1 MAETWEYTPDESD
14 AVKVAIITSALVAI
28 SALATVF
35 TALYFLFKYIT
46 SNKEDNNEH
55 IMLDEE
61 ERKKRRKKALQ
72 RLSDG
77 NSNGASSNI
86 TCADGDGGEH
96 HPLIP
101 QQSRDNNTLRQ
112 RPRNTAQPQQ
122 RNIQSTSHQPDKN
135 MINNSAKKTN
145 QLSKNVNQSAN
156 NMLAKKIHLTANTN
170 KPANNINQQQ
180 ATTSKSNHPE
190 RAPASERQLAPK
202 SEPVVVHGTTSTS
215 TSLSVDT
222 TMVDVSEELVKRR
235 SNSEEAV
242 PSPVFKVSTT
252 VSKEK
257 TTKRPTPPPAQLL
270 CEVLSVILGTD
281 VSVTQ
286 GKGSWGGEGWVQRK
300 KRISP
305 TSFST
310 TQSAQAKIVLPL
322 LAHQQS
328 SPDSEE
334 WSQLNSALQSI
345 TSSKSIKLG
354 FTDSYRKGN
363 VALAASWHC
372 KTHGSSA
379 RDNIDNVMFG
389 VGSKNDG
396 GTTAMNKEGLGKC
409 LSVLGDY
416 LASVV
421 ASWLDKD
428 VRHVSLQLDV
438 QEESDEEDL
447 FTDAYDNSS
456 IPAAK
461 TSLAVNTALGEL
473 IDMSSNQSKATLLIT
488 KRFLSE
494 IIKQSSDGSLLAKTM
509 LQGALNRLPTPED
522 SSIIMLESVCKDLSA
537 ITHLM
542 VNSQEVAISLTQ
554 DLRVMIER
562 APSSGSSFE
571 TSSMLRSLCHLG
583 AYSLPCIG
591 FERSHLRSSNSV
603 PTSRFYEALTS
614 CNAFPLGYF
623 DYSKGEPNVL
633 PLDCLCTLC
642 ANNHNHLSLS

>member
-1 MAETWEYTPDESD
+1 MAETWDEYTPDESD
-14 AVKVAIITSALVAI
+14 AVTVAIITSALVAI

-35 TALYFLFKYIT
+35 TVLYFLFKYIT
-46 SNKEDNNEH
+46 STREDNNVH

-72 RLSDG
+72 RFSDG
-77 NSNGASSNI
+77 SSNDASSNI
-86 TCADGDGGEH
+86 TCADGDGGDH

-101 QQSRDNNTLRQ
+101 QQARNNNTLRQ
-112 RPRNTAQPQQ
+112 RPRNTTQPQQ
-122 RNIQSTSHQPDKN
+122 QSNIRSTSHQPDKN
-135 MINNSAKKTN
+135 RINNSAKKIN

-156 NMLAKKIHLTANTN
+156 NMPANSTNQTDNTN
-170 KPANNINQQQ
+170 KPARNINQPPA
-180 ATTSKSNHPE
+180 ATISNHPE
-190 RAPASERQLAPK
+190 RAPASEKQSAPK

-222 TMVDVSEELVKRR
+222 TMVDASDELVKRR

-242 PSPVFKVSTT
+242 PYPTPKRVKVSTT
-252 VSKEK
+252 ANKEK
-257 TTKRPTPPPAQLL
+257 TTKRPAPPPAQLL
-270 CEVLSVILGTD
+270 CEVLSVVFGTD
-281 VSVTQ
+281 VSVTT
-286 GKGSWGGEGWVQRK
+286 GKGSWGGEGWIQRK

-310 TQSAQAKIVLPL
+310 AQRAQAKIVLPL
-322 LAHQQS
+322 LAHQQP
-328 SPDSEE
+328 SPDSECE
-334 WSQLNSALQSI
+334 WSQLKSALQSI
-345 TSSKSIKLG
+345 TSSKSITLG
-354 FTDSYRKGN
+354 FTDVYRKGD

-379 RDNIDNVMFG
+379 RDIIDNVMFG

-409 LSVLGDY
+409 LTVLGDY
-416 LASVV
+416 LATVV

-428 VRHVSLQLDV
+428 VRHLSLQLDV

-447 FTDAYDNSS
+447 FTDAYDNGSTL
-456 IPAAK
+456 AVAK
-461 TSLAVNTALGEL
+461 TSLAVKTALGEL
-473 IDMSSNQSKATLLIT
+473 IDMSSDQSKATLLIT

-494 IIKQSSDGSLLAKTM
+494 VIKQSSDESLLPKTI

-522 SSIIMLESVCKDLSA
+522 TSIIMLESVCKDLSA
-537 ITHLM
+537 VTHLM
-542 VNSQEVAISLTQ
+542 VNSQEVAISLSQ

-571 TSSMLRSLCHLG
+571 MSSMLRSLCHLG

-591 FERSHLRSSNSV
+591 FERSRGQ
-603 PTSRFYEALTS
+603 TSRFYKALTS

-623 DYSKGEPNVL
+623 DYSKGESIK
-633 PLDCLCTLC
+633 CT
-642 ANNHNHLSLS
+642 ATRLSLYPYVLTKS

>member
-1 MAETWEYTPDESD
+1 MAETWDEYPPDD
-14 AVKVAIITSALVAI
+14 AVTVANITSALVAI

-35 TALYFLFKYIT
+35 TVLYFLFKYIT

-61 ERKKRRKKALQ
+61 ERKKRRQRALQ
-72 RLSDG
+72 RFSDG
-77 NSNGASSNI
+77 SSVGASSNI

-112 RPRNTAQPQQ
+112 RPRNTTQPHQH
-122 RNIQSTSHQPDKN
+122 IQSISHQQDKN

-145 QLSKNVNQSAN
+145 QPSKNVNQSAN
-156 NMLAKKIHLTANTN
+156 NMLAKNAHQIDHAN
-170 KPANNINQQQ
+170 KPAKNINQLPA
-180 ATTSKSNHPE
+180 ATTKSNHPD

-202 SEPVVVHGTTSTS
+202 SEPVVVHRTTSTDS
-215 TSLSVDT
+215 TSLSADT

-242 PSPVFKVSTT
+242 PSPKRVKVSATIN
-252 VSKEK
+252 KEK
-257 TTKRPTPPPAQLL
+257 TTKRPAPPPAQLL
-270 CEVLSVILGTD
+270 CEVLSVVLGTD
-281 VSVTQ
+281 VSVAT

-310 TQSAQAKIVLPL
+310 AQTAQAKIVLPL

-328 SPDSEE
+328 SPDSESE
-334 WSQLNSALQSI
+334 WSQLKSALQSI
-345 TSSKSIKLG
+345 TSSKSITLG
-354 FTDSYRKGN
+354 FTDAYRKGD

-379 RDNIDNVMFG
+379 RDIIDNVMFG

-396 GTTAMNKEGLGKC
+396 GTTTMNKEGLGKC

-428 VRHVSLQLDV
+428 VRHVSLQLDA

-456 IPAAK
+456 TLAAAK

-494 IIKQSSDGSLLAKTM
+494 IIKQSSDGSLLAKTI

-522 SSIIMLESVCKDLSA
+522 TSIIMFESFCKDLSA

-542 VNSQEVAISLTQ
+542 VNSQEVAISLSQ
-554 DLRVMIER
+554 DLRANIER

-571 TSSMLRSLCHLG
+571 MSSMLRSLCHLG

-591 FERSHLRSSNSV
+591 FERSRGQ
-603 PTSRFYEALTS
+603 TSRFYEALTS

-623 DYSKGEPNVL
+623 DYSKGELNVL
-633 PLDCLCTLC
+633 PLDCLCTHMC
-642 ANNHNHLSLS
+642 

>member
-1 MAETWEYTPDESD
+1 MAETWDEYVYTPDESD
-14 AVKVAIITSALVAI
+14 AVTVANITSALVAI

-35 TALYFLFKYIT
+35 TVLYFLFKYIT

-61 ERKKRRKKALQ
+61 ERKKRRQRALQ
-72 RLSDG
+72 RFSDG
-77 NSNGASSNI
+77 SSNGASI
-86 TCADGDGGEH
+86 TCADGDGGDH

-101 QQSRDNNTLRQ
+101 QQARNNNTLRQ
-112 RPRNTAQPQQ
+112 RPRNTAQSQQ
-122 RNIQSTSHQPDKN
+122 QSNIQSTSHQPDKN
-135 MINNSAKKTN
+135 MINNSAQKTN
-145 QLSKNVNQSAN
+145 QPSKNINQSAN
-156 NMLAKKIHLTANTN
+156 NMRTNSTNQSANVN
-170 KPANNINQQQ
+170 KPAKNINQLQ

-222 TMVDVSEELVKRR
+222 TMVDVSDQLVKRR
-235 SNSEEAV
+235 SNSEEAA
-242 PSPVFKVSTT
+242 SLKVSTA

-270 CEVLSVILGTD
+270 CEVLSVVLGTD
-281 VSVTQ
+281 VSVTT

-310 TQSAQAKIVLPL
+310 TQSSQAKIVLPL

-328 SPDSEE
+328 SPDSESE
-334 WSQLNSALQSI
+334 WSQLKSALQLI
-345 TSSKSIKLG
+345 TSSKSITLG
-354 FTDSYRKGN
+354 FTDAYRKGD

-379 RDNIDNVMFG
+379 RDIIDNVMFG

-409 LSVLGDY
+409 LSVLSDY
-416 LASVV
+416 LVTVV

-428 VRHVSLQLDV
+428 VRHVSLQLDA

-456 IPAAK
+456 IPAAQ
-461 TSLAVNTALGEL
+461 TSLAVKTALGEL
-473 IDMSSNQSKATLLIT
+473 IDMSSNQSKATILIT

-494 IIKQSSDGSLLAKTM
+494 IIKQSSDESLLPKTM

-522 SSIIMLESVCKDLSA
+522 TSNIMFESVCQDLSA
-537 ITHLM
+537 VTHLM
-542 VNSQEVAISLTQ
+542 VNSQEVAISLSQ

-562 APSSGSSFE
+562 APSNGSSFE
-571 TSSMLRSLCHLG
+571 MSSMLRSLCHLG
-583 AYSLPCIG
+583 AYSLPRIG
-591 FERSHLRSSNSV
+591 FERSRGQ
-603 PTSRFYEALTS
+603 TSRFYKALTS

-623 DYSKGEPNVL
+623 DYSKGEPMYRL
-633 PLDCLCTLC
+633 
-642 ANNHNHLSLS
+642 

>member
-1 MAETWEYTPDESD
+1 MAETWDEYTPD
-14 AVKVAIITSALVAI
+14 AVTVGNITTALVAT

-35 TALYFLFKYIT
+35 TVLYFLFKYIT

-55 IMLDEE
+55 IIMLDEE
-61 ERKKRRKKALQ
+61 ERKKRRQRALQ
-72 RLSDG
+72 RFSDG
-77 NSNGASSNI
+77 SSNGASSI

-101 QQSRDNNTLRQ
+101 QQARDNNTLRQ
-112 RPRNTAQPQQ
+112 RPRNTAQSRQQ
-122 RNIQSTSHQPDKN
+122 CNIQSTSHRQDKN
-135 MINNSAKKTN
+135 WTNNSAKKTN
-145 QLSKNVNQSAN
+145 QLSKNINQSAN
-156 NMLAKKIHLTANTN
+156 NMRTNSTNQSANTN
-170 KPANNINQQQ
+170 KPAKNINQLQ

-190 RAPASERQLAPK
+190 RAPASERKLAPK

-222 TMVDVSEELVKRR
+222 TMVDVSDQLVKRR
-235 SNSEEAV
+235 SNSED
-242 PSPVFKVSTT
+242 PSPKRVKVSTT
-252 VSKEK
+252 ISKEK
-257 TTKRPTPPPAQLL
+257 TTNRPTPPPAQLL
-270 CEVLSVILGTD
+270 CEVLSVVLGTE

-286 GKGSWGGEGWVQRK
+286 GKESWGGEGWVQRK

-310 TQSAQAKIVLPL
+310 TQTAQAKIILPL

-328 SPDSEE
+328 SPDSESE
-334 WSQLNSALQSI
+334 WSQLKSALQSI
-345 TSSKSIKLG
+345 TSSKSITLG
-354 FTDSYRKGN
+354 FTDAYRKGD
-363 VALAASWHC
+363 VALVASWHC

-379 RDNIDNVMFG
+379 RDIIDNVMFG

-409 LSVLGDY
+409 LTVLGDY
-416 LASVV
+416 LATIV
-421 ASWLDKD
+421 ASWLAKD
-428 VRHVSLQLDV
+428 VRHVSLQLDA

-447 FTDAYDNSS
+447 FTDAYDNVSTLA
-456 IPAAK
+456 AAK

-494 IIKQSSDGSLLAKTM
+494 IIKQSSDGSLLAKTI

-537 ITHLM
+537 VTHLM
-542 VNSQEVAISLTQ
+542 VNSQEVAISLSQ

-562 APSSGSSFE
+562 PPSSGSSFE
-571 TSSMLRSLCHLG
+571 MSSMLRSLCHLG
-583 AYSLPCIG
+583 AYSLPRIG
-591 FERSHLRSSNSV
+591 FERSRGQ
-603 PTSRFYEALTS
+603 TSRFYEALTS

-623 DYSKGEPNVL
+623 DYSKGELNVL
-633 PLDCLCTLC
+633 PLDCLCTHMC
-642 ANNHNHLSLS
+642 

>member
-1 MAETWEYTPDESD
+1 MAETWDEYVYTPDESD
-14 AVKVAIITSALVAI
+14 AVTVAIITSALVAI

-35 TALYFLFKYIT
+35 TVLYFLFKYIT

-61 ERKKRRKKALQ
+61 ERKKRRQRALQ
-72 RLSDG
+72 RFSDG
-77 NSNGASSNI
+77 SSNGASSNI

-101 QQSRDNNTLRQ
+101 QQTRDNNTLRQ
-112 RPRNTAQPQQ
+112 RPRNTAQPRQQ
-122 RNIQSTSHQPDKN
+122 CNIQSTSHRPDK
-135 MINNSAKKTN
+135 NSAKKTN
-145 QLSKNVNQSAN
+145 QPYKNVNQSAN
-156 NMLAKKIHLTANTN
+156 IMLANSTNQTAIAN
-170 KPANNINQQQ
+170 KPATNTNQVPV
-180 ATTSKSNHPE
+180 AMVSKSNHPD

-202 SEPVVVHGTTSTS
+202 SEPVIVHGTTSTS

-222 TMVDVSEELVKRR
+222 TMVDVSDELVKRR

-242 PSPVFKVSTT
+242 PSPKRVKASTT

-257 TTKRPTPPPAQLL
+257 TNKRPAPPPAQLL
-270 CEVLSVILGTD
+270 CEVLSVVLGTE
-281 VSVTQ
+281 VSVTT

-310 TQSAQAKIVLPL
+310 TQSSQAKIVLPL

-328 SPDSEE
+328 SPDSESE
-334 WSQLNSALQSI
+334 WSQLKSALQLI
-345 TSSKSIKLG
+345 MSSKSITLG
-354 FTDSYRKGN
+354 FTDAYRKGD
-363 VALAASWHC
+363 VALAVSWHC

-379 RDNIDNVMFG
+379 RDIIDNVMFG

-409 LSVLGDY
+409 LTVLGDY
-416 LASVV
+416 LATVV

-456 IPAAK
+456 IPAAQ
-461 TSLAVNTALGEL
+461 TSLAVKTALGEL

-494 IIKQSSDGSLLAKTM
+494 IIKQSSDESLLPKTI

-522 SSIIMLESVCKDLSA
+522 TSIIMLESVCKDLSA
-537 ITHLM
+537 VTHLM
-542 VNSQEVAISLTQ
+542 VNSQEVAISLSQ

-562 APSSGSSFE
+562 PPPSGSSFE
-571 TSSMLRSLCHLG
+571 LSSMLRSLCHLG
-583 AYSLPCIG
+583 AYSLPRIG
-591 FERSHLRSSNSV
+591 FERSQLRSSNSV

-623 DYSKGEPNVL
+623 DYSKGE
-633 PLDCLCTLC
+633 
-642 ANNHNHLSLS
+642 